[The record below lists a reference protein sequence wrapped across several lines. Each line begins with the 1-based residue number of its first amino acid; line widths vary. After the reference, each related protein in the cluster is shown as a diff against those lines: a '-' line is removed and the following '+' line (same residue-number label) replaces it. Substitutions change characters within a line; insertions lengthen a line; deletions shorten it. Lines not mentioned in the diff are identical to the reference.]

1 MNFINVFLD
10 RPRILF
16 LTLAFILLAGIS
28 SSGSVPIQD
37 NPELAKRW
45 GHIDIFYPGA
55 TQQKLETEVVNDLEI
70 KIREVVEIYE
80 LFSIISEGFAK
91 TRIELEQSV
100 PPNLINETWS
110 KIQNK
115 LNQIYLPDG
124 ARAVLDVSS
133 GPPITL
139 HYAFFWNGTGEVP
152 VIMMSRLAQ
161 QLERRLGSIG
171 LTEVTAIYG
180 EAEEEIFVEVD
191 SVKMSSLELSY
202 LDIVGALDAFDNKK
216 PIGVVSNNDAE
227 FGIRLKDNIQSIQSI
242 SEIPIKVLNNS
253 EIIRLQDI
261 AQVSMKPAYPLE
273 DLYLYNGKPV
283 ISVST
288 TGTMSQRIFD
298 YVVRAEKVVNEMRAS
313 LPEEFSIQLIYD
325 ESLYVAD
332 KFNEL
337 IRSFSLAA
345 FFVLSLSFF
354 ILGIRPGLIVTAI
367 LPFSVSLVLLGCN
380 LIGLPLHIT
389 SITGIIIALGLLI
402 DNGIIVVE
410 DYKFRRSQNLSI
422 KESIN
427 QTLTQLTT
435 PLAAATGT
443 TVFAFLPIVTGEGS
457 SIEYVGGLAITVIMS
472 IVSSLVLALIM
483 VPVLMLSLIHI

>member
-298 YVVRAEKVVNEMRAS
+298 YVVRAE
-313 LPEEFSIQLIYD
+313 
-325 ESLYVAD
+325 
-332 KFNEL
+332 
-337 IRSFSLAA
+337 
-345 FFVLSLSFF
+345 
-354 ILGIRPGLIVTAI
+354 
-367 LPFSVSLVLLGCN
+367 
-380 LIGLPLHIT
+380 
-389 SITGIIIALGLLI
+389 
-402 DNGIIVVE
+402 
-410 DYKFRRSQNLSI
+410 
-422 KESIN
+422 
-427 QTLTQLTT
+427 
-435 PLAAATGT
+435 
-443 TVFAFLPIVTGEGS
+443 
-457 SIEYVGGLAITVIMS
+457 
-472 IVSSLVLALIM
+472 
-483 VPVLMLSLIHI
+483 